1 MKSNVKYVKRHV
13 FTNPKDGVVVVKLDC
28 EMILKNMPD
37 FIMTY
42 YYYGDAG
49 TNLTKALTKLIDNGQ
64 TFSVIGRSKVNT
76 DDGDVFD
83 EKKGVAIALT
93 RAQAEAQLYASRFYA
108 KMLDILRSNVLFEV
122 EELCMHAFLNYKYEN
137 RHSKILTGAL
147 EDAEETNDEEK

>member
-13 FTNPKDGVVVVKLDC
+13 FTNHKEGVVVVKLDC
-28 EMILKNMPD
+28 EMIFDNMPD
-37 FIMTY
+37 FIKVC
-42 YYYGDAG
+42 YYYGSAN
-49 TNLTKALTKLIDNGQ
+49 TNLMRALTKLIDNGQ
-64 TFSVIGRSKVNT
+64 SFSVIGKSKVNT

-108 KMLDILRSNVLFEV
+108 KLLDILRSNVLFEI